1 MVRNVL
7 LIRYGE
13 VHLKGQNRSFFMRLL
28 KEDIQHALA
37 DMGATV
43 SSGQGRFYA
52 SGYPKER
59 EDEAV
64 SRLSKIFG
72 LHSVSRAREV
82 EKDWEAICDA
92 AKALME
98 QELKNRGKSCTFK
111 VFARR
116 SDKTFPLDSMALA
129 KELGHVLLEAL
140 PGLKVDVVSPQVPL
154 SVEIREQAYVYSG
167 EVLGAGGMPAGS
179 NGKAALLLSGGIDS
193 PVAGYMVMK
202 RGVDLHCVHF
212 HSFPYTSERAKE
224 KVVALAKLLAGYGGS
239 VVLHVVHFTDVQTA
253 IYEKCPDNQTTIL
266 LRRAMMAIAER
277 IAQANGCK
285 ALVTGEAI
293 GQVASQT
300 MESLVVTD
308 DAVSMPVFRPCIGMD
323 KIEIM
328 DYARRIGTYETSILP
343 YEDCCTIFTPRHPV
357 TKPKL
362 ADIKKSEA
370 RLENYEELLNGAIE
384 RTETFTVTP

>member
-1 MVRNVL
+1 MRNVL

-13 VHLKGQNRSFFMRLL
+13 VHLKGQNRGYFMRLL
-28 KEDIQHALA
+28 KEDIEHALS
-37 DMGATV
+37 DMGAVV

-52 SGYPKER
+52 SGYPNER

-64 SRLSKIFG
+64 RRITRILG

-82 EKDWEAICDA
+82 EKDFDAIFRA
-92 AKALME
+92 AKELME
-98 QELKNRGKSCTFK
+98 RELQERGGSCTFK

-116 SDKTFPLDSMALA
+116 SDKTFPMDSMTIA
-129 KELGHVLLEAL
+129 KELGHVLLQAL
-140 PGLKVDVVSPQVPL
+140 PGLKVDVVSPDVSL
-154 SVEIREQAYVYSG
+154 SVEVREQAYVYSG
-167 EVLGAGGMPAGS
+167 EEKGAGGMPAGS

-212 HSFPYTSERAKE
+212 HSFPYTSERAKD
-224 KVVALAKLLAGYGGS
+224 KVIALAKLLAGYGGS
-239 VVLHVVHFTDVQTA
+239 VVMHVVHFTEIQMEL
-253 IYEKCPDNQTTIL
+253 YEKCPDNQTTIL
-266 LRRAMMAIAER
+266 MRRAMMAIAER
-277 IAQANGCK
+277 IAKANGCQ

-300 MESLVVTD
+300 MDSLVVTD

-323 KIEIM
+323 KSEIM
-328 DYARRIGTYETSILP
+328 EYAKKIGTYETSILP

-362 ADIKKSEA
+362 EDIKKSES
-370 RLENYEELLNGAIE
+370 RLEHYEELLQAAIE
-384 RTETFTVTP
+384 KTETFTVTP

>member
-140 PGLKVDVVSPQVPL
+140 PGLKVDVVSPQVPF
-154 SVEIREQAYVYSG
+154 RWRSG
-167 EVLGAGGMPAGS
+167 SRPTSIPGRYWGRVGCPRAATAKRRCCFPAGS
-179 NGKAALLLSGGIDS
+179 
-193 PVAGYMVMK
+193 
-202 RGVDLHCVHF
+202 
-212 HSFPYTSERAKE
+212 
-224 KVVALAKLLAGYGGS
+224 
-239 VVLHVVHFTDVQTA
+239 TA
-253 IYEKCPDNQTTIL
+253 PWPDTW
-266 LRRAMMAIAER
+266 
-277 IAQANGCK
+277 
-285 ALVTGEAI
+285 
-293 GQVASQT
+293 
-300 MESLVVTD
+300 
-308 DAVSMPVFRPCIGMD
+308 
-323 KIEIM
+323 
-328 DYARRIGTYETSILP
+328 
-343 YEDCCTIFTPRHPV
+343 
-357 TKPKL
+357 
-362 ADIKKSEA
+362 
-370 RLENYEELLNGAIE
+370 
-384 RTETFTVTP
+384 